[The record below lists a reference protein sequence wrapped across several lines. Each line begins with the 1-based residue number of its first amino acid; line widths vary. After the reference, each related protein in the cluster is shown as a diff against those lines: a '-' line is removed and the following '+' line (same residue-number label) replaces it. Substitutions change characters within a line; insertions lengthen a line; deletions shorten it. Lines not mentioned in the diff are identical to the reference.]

1 MEYIGIAGV
10 FRSCSL
16 LFPKMGYMGYYY
28 QNKEDSFMR
37 HRLRSTCIELDFGTF

>member
-10 FRSCSL
+10 FRSFSL

-28 QNKEDSFMR
+28 QNKEDS
-37 HRLRSTCIELDFGTF
+37 LRCH